1 MRKFVAILLG
11 AILVVTQVAA
21 QNKTIKGRVTEDGK
35 KPLSNA
41 SIIVKGT
48 TVASKTN
55 EEGYY
60 SITIPANGRV
70 LKFSSLNFEDQ
81 EVNIG
86 SKSEI
91 NVILVNTVSDLQ
103 QVLVKEKQ
111 ICNAAEC
118 FYLRGLNEGLFIL
131 YGHLWSI
138 NKSKTLLYRFH
149 NILHKCLLFI
159 SLYTTNF
166 TEPLSYQD
174 SAFLKLPKFP

>member
-48 TVASKTN
+48 TVAAKTN

-60 SITIPANGRV
+60 SITIPVNGRV

-81 EVNIG
+81 KKLQDELEASIESQIAVFKRAVELQNQFLGKLAQIN
-86 SKSEI
+86 SKIVAAQEGVI
-91 NVILVNTVSDLQ
+91 NAQTKIFG
-103 QVLVKEKQ
+103 K
-111 ICNAAEC
+111 
-118 FYLRGLNEGLFIL
+118 NE
-131 YGHLWSI
+131 
-138 NKSKTLLYRFH
+138 
-149 NILHKCLLFI
+149 
-159 SLYTTNF
+159 
-166 TEPLSYQD
+166 
-174 SAFLKLPKFP
+174 

>member
-1 MRKFVAILLG
+1 M
-11 AILVVTQVAA
+11 VTQVAA

-48 TVASKTN
+48 TVAAKTN
-55 EEGYY
+55 DEGYY

-103 QVLVKEKQ
+103 QVIVTGYGTTIRQLIPVQ
-111 ICNAAEC
+111 L
-118 FYLRGLNEGLFIL
+118 LR
-131 YGHLWSI
+131 
-138 NKSKTLLYRFH
+138 
-149 NILHKCLLFI
+149 
-159 SLYTTNF
+159 
-166 TEPLSYQD
+166 
-174 SAFLKLPKFP
+174 